1 LLGSELVAASDQL
14 DFLTGARLVQFS
26 DGVDEPAVA
35 KLLALTRVHM
45 PESRLATLLAAA
57 SFFDRA
63 HRPLVEPYY
72 ETLISAFVRTA
83 NVSAIGNL
91 LLQLPPGRALLA
103 AIDAICLDRPR
114 SGRGMAR

>member
-1 LLGSELVAASDQL
+1 
-14 DFLTGARLVQFS
+14 VQFS

-83 NVSAIGNL
+83 NVSAIGNSCSNFR
-91 LLQLPPGRALLA
+91 QAVPCSLPSMRFV
-103 AIDAICLDRPR
+103 
-114 SGRGMAR
+114 